1 MLKII
6 SKVLLFILTII
17 TILVS
22 YLTFIGVKTESFNYL
37 ISDNIKKIDKNLN
50 IELNKVFLK
59 LNPSNLSISIV
70 TENPKLFSGKINLKI
85 KKIKTEFSVLSY
97 IKNEPPIKSIN
108 LNSDSNNI
116 KSILK
121 YLRLFK
127 DNFRMMLVSKFVQDG
142 IIQTSMNFNFD
153 KKGKIKNDYL
163 IEGYVK
169 NLKIKYSEN
178 NLLSNFKFTLLNDQY
193 SIINSNTKFNNNLLE
208 SQLIKIKKINKKN
221 YLVEG
226 DIKSF
231 ESKILTKDLDNL
243 FSLTKYLK
251 NKDLIIST
259 SNKFKFN
266 INDKLKIKKF
276 NLSSNLIISDLDLNF
291 VNSKLDKT
299 LLIKKFIKLNNNNIN
314 LNLDGNP
321 KNIKEAKIKLT
332 GNSNIIIDDKIDQ
345 ISYEILQ
352 EDGIKKIN
360 TNIGLINN
368 QINIDLFNFTSKK
381 NLDSFVKLDFEIL
394 KDKIIKF
401 KEINLVN
408 GNNRLITNNLKLNN
422 KLELIDLE
430 SANLEFKNNHG
441 LNNKIQ
447 ILKTKN
453 NFIIKGELLDGTSI
467 INKFLNEDN
476 DKVNILKGKNT
487 KIIVKIKKLYL
498 NKKDYVDDLDGKITL
513 RKGEIFDLDLL
524 SYFPNKEA
532 LIFNIKLNSAGN
544 KVTTL
549 TTNFPKPLVSRY
561 KFIQGFEEGVLDLET
576 ISRNDISDSTLVI
589 DNFKVKKIPVL
600 AKILTLA
607 SLQGIADLLTGEGI
621 RFTDFEMKSSKVN
634 NLITIEEIYAIGP
647 AISLM
652 MEGYIEKD
660 QVVSLRGTLVPA
672 TTINRT
678 ISSIPLIGD
687 ILVGKKVGEGVFGVS
702 FKIKGHPNNLKTTVN
717 PIKTLTPRFITR
729 TLEKIKKN

>member
-6 SKVLLFILTII
+6 SKVLLLILTII

-121 YLRLFK
+121 YIRLFK

-178 NLLSNFKFTLLNDQY
+178 NLLSNFKFILLNDQY

-231 ESKILTKDLDNL
+231 ESKILIKDLGNL
-243 FSLTKYLK
+243 FPLTRYLK

-276 NLSSNLIISDLDLNF
+276 NLSSNLIIPDLDLNF
-291 VNSKLDKT
+291 ANSKLDKT
-299 LLIKKFIKLNNNNIN
+299 LLIKKFIKLTNNNIN

-321 KNIKEAKIKLT
+321 KNIKEAKIKLS

-345 ISYEILQ
+345 ISYEIFQ

-381 NLDSFVKLDFEIL
+381 NLDSFIKLDFEIL
-394 KDKIIKF
+394 KDKIFKF

-408 GNNRLITNNLKLNN
+408 GNNRLISNNLKLNN

-467 INKFLNEDN
+467 INKFINEDN
-476 DKVNILKGKNT
+476 DKVNILKEKNT
-487 KIIVKIKKLYL
+487 KINVKIKKLYL
-498 NKKDYVDDLDGKITL
+498 NKKDYVNNLDGKITL
-513 RKGEIFDLDLL
+513 RKGEIFDLDFL

-532 LIFNIKLNSAGN
+532 LIFNIKLNSEGN

-561 KFIQGFEEGVLDLET
+561 KFIQGFEEGVLDLQT
-576 ISRNDISDSTLVI
+576 ISQNDISDSTLVI

-702 FKIKGHPNNLKTTVN
+702 FKIKGHPDNLKTTVN

-729 TLEKIKKN
+729 TLEKIKN

>member
-6 SKVLLFILTII
+6 SKVLLLILIII

-37 ISDNIKKIDKNLN
+37 ISENIKKIDKNLN

-108 LNSDSNNI
+108 LNSDINNI

-121 YLRLFK
+121 YIRLFK
-127 DNFRMMLVSKFVQDG
+127 DNFRMMLASKFVQDG
-142 IIQTSMNFNFD
+142 IIQTGMIFNFD

-163 IEGYVK
+163 IEGHVK

-178 NLLSNFKFTLLNDQY
+178 NLLTNFKFTLLNDQY

-226 DIKSF
+226 DVKST

-243 FSLTKYLK
+243 FPLTKYLK
-251 NKDLIIST
+251 NKDLKIST
-259 SNKFKFN
+259 SNRFKFN
-266 INDKLKIKKF
+266 INDKLKTKKF

-299 LLIKKFIKLNNNNIN
+299 LLVKKFIKLTNNKIN

-321 KNIKEAKIKLT
+321 KNIKEAKFKIN
-332 GNSNIIIDDKIDQ
+332 GNSNIIIDDKNDQ

-381 NLDSFVKLDFEIL
+381 NLDGFIKLDFEIL
-394 KDKIIKF
+394 KDKIFKF

-408 GNNRLITNNLKLNN
+408 GNNRLISNNLKLNN

-453 NFIIKGELLDGTSI
+453 NFLIKGELLDGTSI

-487 KIIVKIKKLYL
+487 KINVKIKKLYL
-498 NKKDYVDDLDGKITL
+498 NKKDYVNNLDGKITL
-513 RKGEIFDLDLL
+513 RKGEIFDLDFL

-532 LIFNIKLNSAGN
+532 LIFNIKLNSEGN

-561 KFIQGFEEGVLDLET
+561 KFIQGFEEGVLDLQT
-576 ISRNDISDSTLVI
+576 ISQNDISDTTLII

-634 NLITIEEIYAIGP
+634 NLTTIEEIYAIGP

-729 TLEKIKKN
+729 TLEKIKN

>member
-6 SKVLLFILTII
+6 SKVLLLILTII

-121 YLRLFK
+121 YIRLFK

-163 IEGYVK
+163 IEGYVQ
-169 NLKIKYSEN
+169 NLRIKYSEN

-231 ESKILTKDLDNL
+231 ESKILIKDLGNL
-243 FSLTKYLK
+243 FPLTRYLK

-266 INDKLKIKKF
+266 INDKLKIKRF
-276 NLSSNLIISDLDLNF
+276 NLSSNLIIPDLDLNF
-291 VNSKLDKT
+291 ANSKLDKT
-299 LLIKKFIKLNNNNIN
+299 LLIKKFIKLTNNNIN

-321 KNIKEAKIKLT
+321 KNIKEAKIKLS

-345 ISYEILQ
+345 ISYEIFQ

-381 NLDSFVKLDFEIL
+381 NLDSFIKLDFEIL
-394 KDKIIKF
+394 KDKIFKF

-453 NFIIKGELLDGTSI
+453 NFVIKGELLDGTSI

-561 KFIQGFEEGVLDLET
+561 KFIQGFEEGVLDLQT
-576 ISRNDISDSTLVI
+576 ISQNDISDSTLVI

-702 FKIKGHPNNLKTTVN
+702 FKIKGHPDNLKTTVN

-729 TLEKIKKN
+729 TLEKIKN

>member
-1 MLKII
+1 MLA
-6 SKVLLFILTII
+6 
-17 TILVS
+17 
-22 YLTFIGVKTESFNYL
+22 
-37 ISDNIKKIDKNLN
+37 
-50 IELNKVFLK
+50 
-59 LNPSNLSISIV
+59 
-70 TENPKLFSGKINLKI
+70 
-85 KKIKTEFSVLSY
+85 
-97 IKNEPPIKSIN
+97 
-108 LNSDSNNI
+108 
-116 KSILK
+116 
-121 YLRLFK
+121 
-127 DNFRMMLVSKFVQDG
+127 SKFVQDG
-142 IIQTSMNFNFD
+142 IIQTSMIFNFD

-163 IEGYVK
+163 IEGHVK

-178 NLLSNFKFTLLNDQY
+178 NLLTNFKFTLLNDQY

-226 DIKSF
+226 DVKST

-243 FSLTKYLK
+243 FPLTKYLK
-251 NKDLIIST
+251 NKDLKIST
-259 SNKFKFN
+259 SNRFKFN
-266 INDKLKIKKF
+266 INDKLKTKKF

-299 LLIKKFIKLNNNNIN
+299 LLVKKFIKLTNNKIN

-321 KNIKEAKIKLT
+321 KNIKEAKFKIN
-332 GNSNIIIDDKIDQ
+332 GNSNIIIDDKNDQ

-381 NLDSFVKLDFEIL
+381 NLDGFIKLDFEIL
-394 KDKIIKF
+394 KDKIFKF

-408 GNNRLITNNLKLNN
+408 GNNRLISNNLKLNN

-487 KIIVKIKKLYL
+487 KINVKIKKLYL
-498 NKKDYVDDLDGKITL
+498 NKKDYVNNLDGKITL
-513 RKGEIFDLDLL
+513 RKGEIFDLDFL

-532 LIFNIKLNSAGN
+532 LIFNIKLNSEGN

-561 KFIQGFEEGVLDLET
+561 KFIQGFEEGVLDLQT
-576 ISRNDISDSTLVI
+576 ISQNDISDSTLII

-634 NLITIEEIYAIGP
+634 NLTTIEEIYAIGP

-729 TLEKIKKN
+729 TLEKIKN

>member
-6 SKVLLFILTII
+6 SKVLLLILIII

-37 ISDNIKKIDKNLN
+37 ISENIKKIDKNLN

-108 LNSDSNNI
+108 LNSDINNI

-121 YLRLFK
+121 YIRLFK
-127 DNFRMMLVSKFVQDG
+127 DNFRMMLASKFVQDG
-142 IIQTSMNFNFD
+142 IIQTSMIFNFD

-163 IEGYVK
+163 IEGHVK

-178 NLLSNFKFTLLNDQY
+178 NLLTNFKFTLLNDQY

-226 DIKSF
+226 DVKSI

-243 FSLTKYLK
+243 FPLTKYLK
-251 NKDLIIST
+251 NKDLKIST
-259 SNKFKFN
+259 SNRFKFN
-266 INDKLKIKKF
+266 INDKLKTKKF

-299 LLIKKFIKLNNNNIN
+299 LLVKKFIKLTNNKIN

-321 KNIKEAKIKLT
+321 KNIKEAKFKIN
-332 GNSNIIIDDKIDQ
+332 GNSNIIIDDKNDQ

-381 NLDSFVKLDFEIL
+381 NLDGFIKLDFEIL
-394 KDKIIKF
+394 KDKIFKF

-408 GNNRLITNNLKLNN
+408 GNNRLISNNLKLNN

-487 KIIVKIKKLYL
+487 KINVKIKKLYL
-498 NKKDYVDDLDGKITL
+498 NKKDYVNNLDGKITL
-513 RKGEIFDLDLL
+513 RKGEIFDLDFL

-532 LIFNIKLNSAGN
+532 LIFNIKLNSEGN

-561 KFIQGFEEGVLDLET
+561 KFIQGFEEGVLDLQT
-576 ISRNDISDSTLVI
+576 ISQNDISDSTLII

-634 NLITIEEIYAIGP
+634 NLTTIEEIYAIGP

-729 TLEKIKKN
+729 TLEKIKN

>member
-6 SKVLLFILTII
+6 SKVLLLILIII

-37 ISDNIKKIDKNLN
+37 ISENIKKIDKNLN

-108 LNSDSNNI
+108 LNSDINNI

-121 YLRLFK
+121 YIRLFK
-127 DNFRMMLVSKFVQDG
+127 DNFRMMLASKFVQDG
-142 IIQTSMNFNFD
+142 IIQTSMIFNFD

-226 DIKSF
+226 DVKST

-243 FSLTKYLK
+243 FPLTKYLK
-251 NKDLIIST
+251 NKDLKIST
-259 SNKFKFN
+259 SNRFKFN
-266 INDKLKIKKF
+266 INDKLKTKKF

-299 LLIKKFIKLNNNNIN
+299 LLVKKFIKLTNNKIN

-321 KNIKEAKIKLT
+321 KNIKEAKFKIN
-332 GNSNIIIDDKIDQ
+332 GNSNIIIDDKNDQ

-381 NLDSFVKLDFEIL
+381 NLDGFIKLDFEIL
-394 KDKIIKF
+394 KDKIFKF

-408 GNNRLITNNLKLNN
+408 GNNRLISNNLKLNN

-476 DKVNILKGKNT
+476 DKINILKGKNT
-487 KIIVKIKKLYL
+487 KINVKIKKLYL
-498 NKKDYVDDLDGKITL
+498 NKKDYVNNLDGKITL
-513 RKGEIFDLDLL
+513 RKGEIFDLDFL

-532 LIFNIKLNSAGN
+532 LIFNIKLNSEGN

-561 KFIQGFEEGVLDLET
+561 KFIQGFEEGVLDLQT
-576 ISRNDISDSTLVI
+576 ISQNDISDSTLVI

-634 NLITIEEIYAIGP
+634 NLTTIEEIYAIGP

-729 TLEKIKKN
+729 TLEKIKN

>member
-6 SKVLLFILTII
+6 SKVLLLILIII

-37 ISDNIKKIDKNLN
+37 ISENIKKIDKNLN

-108 LNSDSNNI
+108 LNSDINNI

-121 YLRLFK
+121 YIRLFK
-127 DNFRMMLVSKFVQDG
+127 DNFRMMLASKFVQDG
-142 IIQTSMNFNFD
+142 IIQTSMIFNFD

-163 IEGYVK
+163 IEGHVK

-178 NLLSNFKFTLLNDQY
+178 NLLTNFKFTLLNDQY

-226 DIKSF
+226 DVKSA

-243 FSLTKYLK
+243 FPLTKYLK
-251 NKDLIIST
+251 NKDLKIST
-259 SNKFKFN
+259 SNRFKFN
-266 INDKLKIKKF
+266 INDKLKTKKF

-299 LLIKKFIKLNNNNIN
+299 LLVKKFIKLTNNKIN

-321 KNIKEAKIKLT
+321 KNIKEAKFKIN
-332 GNSNIIIDDKIDQ
+332 GNSNIIIDDKNDQ

-381 NLDSFVKLDFEIL
+381 NLDGFIKLDFEIL
-394 KDKIIKF
+394 KDKIFKF

-408 GNNRLITNNLKLNN
+408 GNNRLISNNLKLNN

-487 KIIVKIKKLYL
+487 KINVKIKKLYL
-498 NKKDYVDDLDGKITL
+498 NKKDYVNNLDGKITL
-513 RKGEIFDLDLL
+513 RKGEIFDLDFL

-532 LIFNIKLNSAGN
+532 LIFNIKLNSEGN

-561 KFIQGFEEGVLDLET
+561 KFIQGFEEGVLDLQT
-576 ISRNDISDSTLVI
+576 ISQNDISDSTLVI

-634 NLITIEEIYAIGP
+634 NLTTIEEIYAIGP

-729 TLEKIKKN
+729 TLEKIKN

>member
-6 SKVLLFILTII
+6 SKVLLLILIII

-37 ISDNIKKIDKNLN
+37 ISENIKKIDKNLN

-108 LNSDSNNI
+108 LNSDINNI

-121 YLRLFK
+121 YIRLFK
-127 DNFRMMLVSKFVQDG
+127 DNFRMMLASKFVQDG
-142 IIQTSMNFNFD
+142 IIQTSMIFNFD

-163 IEGYVK
+163 IEGHVK

-178 NLLSNFKFTLLNDQY
+178 NLLTNFKFTLLNDQY

-226 DIKSF
+226 DVKST

-243 FSLTKYLK
+243 FPLTKYLK
-251 NKDLIIST
+251 NKDLKIST
-259 SNKFKFN
+259 SNRFKFN
-266 INDKLKIKKF
+266 INDKLKTKKF

-299 LLIKKFIKLNNNNIN
+299 LLVKKFIKLTNNKIN

-321 KNIKEAKIKLT
+321 KNIKEAKFKIN
-332 GNSNIIIDDKIDQ
+332 GNSNIIIDDKNDQ

-381 NLDSFVKLDFEIL
+381 NLDGFIKLDFEIL
-394 KDKIIKF
+394 KDKIFKF

-408 GNNRLITNNLKLNN
+408 GNNRLISNNLKLNN

-487 KIIVKIKKLYL
+487 KINVKIKKLYL
-498 NKKDYVDDLDGKITL
+498 NKKDYVNNLDGKITL
-513 RKGEIFDLDLL
+513 RKGEIFDLDFL

-532 LIFNIKLNSAGN
+532 LIFNIKLNSEGN

-561 KFIQGFEEGVLDLET
+561 KFIQGFEEGVLDLQT
-576 ISRNDISDSTLVI
+576 ISQNEISDSTLVI

-634 NLITIEEIYAIGP
+634 NLTTIEEIYAIGP

-729 TLEKIKKN
+729 TLEKIKN

>member
-6 SKVLLFILTII
+6 NKVLLLILTIL
-17 TILVS
+17 TILFS
-22 YLTFIGVKTESFNYL
+22 YLTFVGIKTDSFNYL
-37 ISDNIKKIDKNLN
+37 ISENIKKIDNNLN

-59 LNPSNLSISIV
+59 LNPSDLSISIV
-70 TENPKLFSGKINLKI
+70 TENPKLFTGKINLKI
-85 KKIKTEFSVLSY
+85 QKIKTEVSVFSY
-97 IKNEPPIKSIN
+97 IKNEPSIKSIN
-108 LNSDSNNI
+108 LKSDDNNI
-116 KSILK
+116 KSVIK
-121 YLRLFK
+121 YIRLFK
-127 DNFRMMLVSKFVQDG
+127 DNFRMMLASKFVQDG
-142 IIQTSMNFNFD
+142 IIQTNMNFNFD
-153 KKGKIKNDYL
+153 KQGKIKNDYL
-163 IEGYVK
+163 IEGYVN
-169 NLKIKYSEN
+169 NLKINSNEN
-178 NLLSNFKFTLLNDQY
+178 KLLSNFKFTLLYNQY
-193 SIINSNTKFNNNLLE
+193 SIINSNTKFNNYLLE
-208 SQLIKIKKINKKN
+208 SELIIIKKTNKKN
-221 YLVEG
+221 YFVEG
-226 DIKSF
+226 DIKTL
-231 ESKILTKDLDNL
+231 ESNILTKDLENF

-251 NKDLIIST
+251 NKDLKIST

-276 NLSSNLIISDLDLNF
+276 NLISNLIIPDLDLNL
-291 VNSKLDKT
+291 VNNKLDNT
-299 LLIKKFIKLNNNNIN
+299 LVIKNFIKLTNNNIN
-314 LNLDGNP
+314 LKLEGNP
-321 KNIKEAKIKLT
+321 KNIKEAKFKLN
-332 GNSNIIIDDKIDQ
+332 GNSNILVDGKNDEII
-345 ISYEILQ
+345 YEIIQ
-352 EDGIKKIN
+352 ENGIKKIK
-360 TNIGLINN
+360 TKIGLINN
-368 QINIDLFNFTSKK
+368 QINIDLFNFITKT
-381 NLDSFVKLDFEIL
+381 NLDSFIKLDFEIL
-394 KDKIIKF
+394 KDKTFKF
-401 KEINLVN
+401 KEINLEN
-408 GNNRLITNNLKLNN
+408 GNNRFISKNLKLNN
-422 KLELIDLE
+422 KLDLLDLE
-430 SANLEFKNNHG
+430 SVNFEFKNNHG

-447 ILKTKN
+447 ISKIKN
-453 NFIIKGELLDGTSI
+453 NFIIKGELLDGTSLLS
-467 INKFLNEDN
+467 KFLNEDK
-476 DKVNILKGKNT
+476 DKVNILKEKKT

-498 NKKDYVDDLDGKITL
+498 NKKDYVNNLSGDITF

-524 SYFPNKEA
+524 AYFPNKEA

-549 TTNFPKPLVSRY
+549 TTNFPKPLISRY
-561 KFIQGFEEGVLDLET
+561 EFIQGFEEGVLDLQT
-576 ISRNDISDSTLVI
+576 ISQNDISKSTLVI

-634 NLITIEEIYAIGP
+634 NLTTIEEIYAIGP

-729 TLEKIKKN
+729 TLEKIKN

>member
-6 SKVLLFILTII
+6 SKVLLLILIII

-37 ISDNIKKIDKNLN
+37 ISENIKKIDKNLN

-108 LNSDSNNI
+108 LNSDINNI

-121 YLRLFK
+121 YIRLFK
-127 DNFRMMLVSKFVQDG
+127 DNFRMMLASKFVQDG
-142 IIQTSMNFNFD
+142 IIQTGMIFNFD

-163 IEGYVK
+163 IEGHVK

-178 NLLSNFKFTLLNDQY
+178 NLLTNFKFTLLNDQY

-226 DIKSF
+226 DVKST

-243 FSLTKYLK
+243 FPLTKYLK
-251 NKDLIIST
+251 NKDLKIST
-259 SNKFKFN
+259 SNRFKFN
-266 INDKLKIKKF
+266 INDKLKTKKF

-299 LLIKKFIKLNNNNIN
+299 LLVKKFIKLTNNKIN

-321 KNIKEAKIKLT
+321 KNIKEAKFKIN
-332 GNSNIIIDDKIDQ
+332 GNSNIIIDDKNDQ

-381 NLDSFVKLDFEIL
+381 NLDGFIKLDFEIL
-394 KDKIIKF
+394 KDKIFKF

-408 GNNRLITNNLKLNN
+408 GNNRLISNNLKLNN

-453 NFIIKGELLDGTSI
+453 NFLIKGELLDGTSI

-487 KIIVKIKKLYL
+487 KINLKIKKLYL
-498 NKKDYVDDLDGKITL
+498 NKKDYVNNLDGKITL
-513 RKGEIFDLDLL
+513 RKGEIFDLDFL

-532 LIFNIKLNSAGN
+532 LIFNIKLNSEGN

-561 KFIQGFEEGVLDLET
+561 KFIQGFEEGVLDLQT
-576 ISRNDISDSTLVI
+576 ISQNDISDSTLII

-634 NLITIEEIYAIGP
+634 NLTTIEEIYAIGP

-729 TLEKIKKN
+729 TLEKIKN

>member
-6 SKVLLFILTII
+6 SKVLLLILIII

-37 ISDNIKKIDKNLN
+37 ISENIKKIDKNLN

-108 LNSDSNNI
+108 LNSDINNI

-121 YLRLFK
+121 YIRLFK
-127 DNFRMMLVSKFVQDG
+127 DNFRMMLASKFVQDG
-142 IIQTSMNFNFD
+142 IIQTSMIFNFD

-163 IEGYVK
+163 IEGHVK

-178 NLLSNFKFTLLNDQY
+178 NLLTNFKFTLLNDQY

-226 DIKSF
+226 DVKST

-243 FSLTKYLK
+243 FPLTKYLK
-251 NKDLIIST
+251 NKDLKIST
-259 SNKFKFN
+259 SNRFKFN
-266 INDKLKIKKF
+266 INDKLKTKKF

-299 LLIKKFIKLNNNNIN
+299 LLVKKFIKLTNNKIN

-321 KNIKEAKIKLT
+321 KNIKEAKFKIN
-332 GNSNIIIDDKIDQ
+332 GNSNIIIDDKNDQ
-345 ISYEILQ
+345 ITYEILQ
-352 EDGIKKIN
+352 EDGVKKIN
-360 TNIGLINN
+360 TTIGLINN

-381 NLDSFVKLDFEIL
+381 NLDSFIKLDFEIL
-394 KDKIIKF
+394 KDKIFKF

-408 GNNRLITNNLKLNN
+408 GNNRLISNNVKLNN

-453 NFIIKGELLDGTSI
+453 NFLIKGELLDGTSI

-487 KIIVKIKKLYL
+487 KINVKIKKLYL
-498 NKKDYVDDLDGKITL
+498 NKKDYVNNLDGKITL
-513 RKGEIFDLDLL
+513 RKGEIFDLDFL

-532 LIFNIKLNSAGN
+532 LIFNIKLNSEGN

-561 KFIQGFEEGVLDLET
+561 KFIQGFEEGVLDLQT
-576 ISRNDISDSTLVI
+576 ISQNDISDSTLII

-634 NLITIEEIYAIGP
+634 NLTTIEEIYAIGP

-652 MEGYIEKD
+652 MDGYIKKNE
-660 QVVSLRGTLVPA
+660 VVSLRGTLVPA

-702 FKIKGHPNNLKTTVN
+702 FKIKGHPDNLKTTVN

-729 TLEKIKKN
+729 TLEKIKN

>member
-6 SKVLLFILTII
+6 SKVLLLILIII

-37 ISDNIKKIDKNLN
+37 ISENIKKIDKNLN

-108 LNSDSNNI
+108 LNSDINNI

-121 YLRLFK
+121 YIRLFK
-127 DNFRMMLVSKFVQDG
+127 DNFRMMLASKFVQDG
-142 IIQTSMNFNFD
+142 IIQTSMIFNFD

-163 IEGYVK
+163 IEGHVK

-178 NLLSNFKFTLLNDQY
+178 NLLTNFKFTLLNDQY

-226 DIKSF
+226 DVKST

-243 FSLTKYLK
+243 FPLTKYLK
-251 NKDLIIST
+251 NKDLKIST
-259 SNKFKFN
+259 SNRFKFN
-266 INDKLKIKKF
+266 INDKLKTKKF

-299 LLIKKFIKLNNNNIN
+299 LLVKKFIKLTNNKIN

-321 KNIKEAKIKLT
+321 KNIKEAKFKIN
-332 GNSNIIIDDKIDQ
+332 GNSNIIIDDKNDQ

-381 NLDSFVKLDFEIL
+381 NLDGFIKLDFEIL
-394 KDKIIKF
+394 KDKIFKF

-408 GNNRLITNNLKLNN
+408 GNNRLISNNLKLNN

-487 KIIVKIKKLYL
+487 KINVKIKKLYL
-498 NKKDYVDDLDGKITL
+498 NKKDYVNNLDGKITL
-513 RKGEIFDLDLL
+513 RKGEIFDLDFL

-532 LIFNIKLNSAGN
+532 LIFNIKLNSEGN

-561 KFIQGFEEGVLDLET
+561 KFIQGFEEGVLDLQT
-576 ISRNDISDSTLVI
+576 ISQNDISDSTLII

-634 NLITIEEIYAIGP
+634 NLTTIEEIYAIGP

-729 TLEKIKKN
+729 TLEKIKN

>member
-6 SKVLLFILTII
+6 SKVLLLILIII

-37 ISDNIKKIDKNLN
+37 ISENIKKIDKNLN

-108 LNSDSNNI
+108 LNSDINNI

-121 YLRLFK
+121 YIRLFK
-127 DNFRMMLVSKFVQDG
+127 DNFRMMLASKFVQDG
-142 IIQTSMNFNFD
+142 IIQTSMIFNFD

-163 IEGYVK
+163 IEGHVK

-178 NLLSNFKFTLLNDQY
+178 NLLTNFKFTLLNDQY

-226 DIKSF
+226 DVKST

-243 FSLTKYLK
+243 FPLTKYLK
-251 NKDLIIST
+251 NKDLKIST
-259 SNKFKFN
+259 SNRFKFN
-266 INDKLKIKKF
+266 INDKLKTKKF

-299 LLIKKFIKLNNNNIN
+299 LLVKKFIKLTNNKIN

-321 KNIKEAKIKLT
+321 KNIKEAKFKIN
-332 GNSNIIIDDKIDQ
+332 GNSNIIIDDKNDQ

-381 NLDSFVKLDFEIL
+381 NLDGFIKLDFEIL
-394 KDKIIKF
+394 KDKIFKF

-408 GNNRLITNNLKLNN
+408 GNNRLISNNLKLNN

-453 NFIIKGELLDGTSI
+453 NFLIKGELLDGTSI

-487 KIIVKIKKLYL
+487 KINLKIKKLYL
-498 NKKDYVDDLDGKITL
+498 NKKDYVNNLDGKITL
-513 RKGEIFDLDLL
+513 RKGEIFDLDFL

-532 LIFNIKLNSAGN
+532 LIFNIKLNSEGN

-561 KFIQGFEEGVLDLET
+561 KFIQGFEEGVLDLQT
-576 ISRNDISDSTLVI
+576 ISQNDISDSTLII

-634 NLITIEEIYAIGP
+634 NLTTIEEIYAIGP

-729 TLEKIKKN
+729 TLEKIKN

>member
-6 SKVLLFILTII
+6 SKVLLLILIII

-37 ISDNIKKIDKNLN
+37 ISENIKKIDKNLN

-108 LNSDSNNI
+108 LNSDINNI

-121 YLRLFK
+121 YIRLFK
-127 DNFRMMLVSKFVQDG
+127 DNFRMMLASKFVQDG

-163 IEGYVK
+163 IEGHVK

-178 NLLSNFKFTLLNDQY
+178 NLLTNFKFTLLNDQY

-226 DIKSF
+226 DVKST

-243 FSLTKYLK
+243 FPLTKYLK
-251 NKDLIIST
+251 NKDLKIST
-259 SNKFKFN
+259 SNRFKFN
-266 INDKLKIKKF
+266 INDKLKTKKF

-299 LLIKKFIKLNNNNIN
+299 LLVKKFIKLTNNKIN

-321 KNIKEAKIKLT
+321 KNIKEAKFKIN
-332 GNSNIIIDDKIDQ
+332 GNSNIIIDDKNDQ

-381 NLDSFVKLDFEIL
+381 NLDGFIKLDFEIL
-394 KDKIIKF
+394 KDKIFKF

-408 GNNRLITNNLKLNN
+408 GNNRLISNNLKLNN

-487 KIIVKIKKLYL
+487 KINVKIKKLYL
-498 NKKDYVDDLDGKITL
+498 NKKDYVNNLDGKITL
-513 RKGEIFDLDLL
+513 RKGEIFDLDFL

-532 LIFNIKLNSAGN
+532 LIFNIKLNSEGN

-561 KFIQGFEEGVLDLET
+561 KFIQGFEEGVLDLQT
-576 ISRNDISDSTLVI
+576 ISQNDISDSTLII

-634 NLITIEEIYAIGP
+634 NLTTIEEIYAIGP

-729 TLEKIKKN
+729 TLEKIKN

>member
-1 MLKII
+1 MLA
-6 SKVLLFILTII
+6 
-17 TILVS
+17 
-22 YLTFIGVKTESFNYL
+22 
-37 ISDNIKKIDKNLN
+37 
-50 IELNKVFLK
+50 
-59 LNPSNLSISIV
+59 
-70 TENPKLFSGKINLKI
+70 
-85 KKIKTEFSVLSY
+85 
-97 IKNEPPIKSIN
+97 
-108 LNSDSNNI
+108 
-116 KSILK
+116 
-121 YLRLFK
+121 
-127 DNFRMMLVSKFVQDG
+127 SKFVQDG
-142 IIQTSMNFNFD
+142 IIQTGMIFNFD

-163 IEGYVK
+163 IEGHVK

-178 NLLSNFKFTLLNDQY
+178 NLLTNFKFTLLNDQY

-226 DIKSF
+226 DVKST

-243 FSLTKYLK
+243 FPLTKYLK
-251 NKDLIIST
+251 NKDLKIST
-259 SNKFKFN
+259 SNRFKFN
-266 INDKLKIKKF
+266 INDKLKTKKF

-299 LLIKKFIKLNNNNIN
+299 LLVKKFIKLTNNKIN

-321 KNIKEAKIKLT
+321 KNIKEAKFKIN
-332 GNSNIIIDDKIDQ
+332 GNSNIIIDDKNDQ

-381 NLDSFVKLDFEIL
+381 NLDGFIKLDFEIL
-394 KDKIIKF
+394 KDKIFKF

-408 GNNRLITNNLKLNN
+408 GNNRLISNNLKLNN

-487 KIIVKIKKLYL
+487 KINVKIKKLYL
-498 NKKDYVDDLDGKITL
+498 NKKDYVNNLDGKITL
-513 RKGEIFDLDLL
+513 RKGEIFDLDFL

-532 LIFNIKLNSAGN
+532 LIFNIKLNSEGN

-561 KFIQGFEEGVLDLET
+561 KFIQGFEEGVLDLQT
-576 ISRNDISDSTLVI
+576 ISQNDISDSTLII

-634 NLITIEEIYAIGP
+634 NLTTIEEIYAIGP

-729 TLEKIKKN
+729 TLEKIKN

>member
-6 SKVLLFILTII
+6 SKVLLLILIII

-37 ISDNIKKIDKNLN
+37 ISENIKKIDKNLN

-108 LNSDSNNI
+108 LNSDINNI

-121 YLRLFK
+121 YIRLFK
-127 DNFRMMLVSKFVQDG
+127 DNFRMMLASKFVQDG
-142 IIQTSMNFNFD
+142 IIQTSMIFNFD

-163 IEGYVK
+163 IEGHVK

-178 NLLSNFKFTLLNDQY
+178 NLLTNFKFTLLNDQY

-226 DIKSF
+226 DVKST

-243 FSLTKYLK
+243 FPLTKYLK
-251 NKDLIIST
+251 NKDLKIST
-259 SNKFKFN
+259 SNRFKFN
-266 INDKLKIKKF
+266 INDKLKTKKF

-299 LLIKKFIKLNNNNIN
+299 LLVKKFIKLTNNKIN

-321 KNIKEAKIKLT
+321 KNIKEAKFKIN
-332 GNSNIIIDDKIDQ
+332 GNSNIIIDDKNDQ

-381 NLDSFVKLDFEIL
+381 NLDGFIKLDFEIL
-394 KDKIIKF
+394 KDKIFKF

-408 GNNRLITNNLKLNN
+408 GNNRLISNNLKLNN

-487 KIIVKIKKLYL
+487 KINLKIKKLYL
-498 NKKDYVDDLDGKITL
+498 NKKDYVNNLDGKITL
-513 RKGEIFDLDLL
+513 RKGEIFDLDFL

-532 LIFNIKLNSAGN
+532 LIFNIKLNSEGN

-561 KFIQGFEEGVLDLET
+561 KFIQGFEEGVLDLQT
-576 ISRNDISDSTLVI
+576 ISQNDISDSTLII

-634 NLITIEEIYAIGP
+634 NLTTIEEIYAIGP

-729 TLEKIKKN
+729 TLEKIKN

>member
-6 SKVLLFILTII
+6 SKVLLLILIII
-17 TILVS
+17 TILFS

-108 LNSDSNNI
+108 LNSDINNI

-121 YLRLFK
+121 YIRLFK
-127 DNFRMMLVSKFVQDG
+127 DNFRMMLASKFVQDG
-142 IIQTSMNFNFD
+142 IIQTSMIFNFD

-163 IEGYVK
+163 IEGHVK

-178 NLLSNFKFTLLNDQY
+178 NLLTNFKFTLLNDQY

-226 DIKSF
+226 DVKST

-243 FSLTKYLK
+243 FPLTKYLK
-251 NKDLIIST
+251 NKDLKIST
-259 SNKFKFN
+259 SNRFKFN
-266 INDKLKIKKF
+266 INDKLKTKKF

-299 LLIKKFIKLNNNNIN
+299 LLVKKFIKLTNNKIN

-321 KNIKEAKIKLT
+321 KNIKEAKFKIN
-332 GNSNIIIDDKIDQ
+332 GNSNIIIDDKNDQ

-381 NLDSFVKLDFEIL
+381 NLDGFIKLDFEIL
-394 KDKIIKF
+394 KDKIFKF

-408 GNNRLITNNLKLNN
+408 GNNRLISNNLKLNN

-487 KIIVKIKKLYL
+487 KINVKIKKLYL
-498 NKKDYVDDLDGKITL
+498 NKKDYVNNLDGKITL
-513 RKGEIFDLDLL
+513 RKGEIFDLDFL

-532 LIFNIKLNSAGN
+532 LIFNIKLNSEGN

-561 KFIQGFEEGVLDLET
+561 KFIKGFEEGVLDLQT
-576 ISRNDISDSTLVI
+576 ISQNDISDSTL
-589 DNFKVKKIPVL
+589 L
-600 AKILTLA
+600 
-607 SLQGIADLLTGEGI
+607 
-621 RFTDFEMKSSKVN
+621 
-634 NLITIEEIYAIGP
+634 LIT
-647 AISLM
+647 
-652 MEGYIEKD
+652 
-660 QVVSLRGTLVPA
+660 
-672 TTINRT
+672 
-678 ISSIPLIGD
+678 
-687 ILVGKKVGEGVFGVS
+687 
-702 FKIKGHPNNLKTTVN
+702 LK
-717 PIKTLTPRFITR
+717 
-729 TLEKIKKN
+729 

>member
-6 SKVLLFILTII
+6 SKVLLLILIII

-37 ISDNIKKIDKNLN
+37 ISENIKKIDKNLN

-108 LNSDSNNI
+108 LNSDINNI

-121 YLRLFK
+121 YIRLFK
-127 DNFRMMLVSKFVQDG
+127 DNFRMMLASKFVQDG
-142 IIQTSMNFNFD
+142 IIQTSMIFNFD

-163 IEGYVK
+163 IEGHVK

-178 NLLSNFKFTLLNDQY
+178 NLLTNFKFTLLNDQY

-226 DIKSF
+226 DVKST

-243 FSLTKYLK
+243 FPLTKYLK
-251 NKDLIIST
+251 NKDLKIST
-259 SNKFKFN
+259 SNRFKFN
-266 INDKLKIKKF
+266 INDKLKTKKF

-299 LLIKKFIKLNNNNIN
+299 LLVKKFIKLTNNKIN

-321 KNIKEAKIKLT
+321 KNIKEAKFKIN
-332 GNSNIIIDDKIDQ
+332 GNSNILIDDKNDQ

-381 NLDSFVKLDFEIL
+381 NLDGFIKLDF
-394 KDKIIKF
+394 
-401 KEINLVN
+401 
-408 GNNRLITNNLKLNN
+408 
-422 KLELIDLE
+422 
-430 SANLEFKNNHG
+430 
-441 LNNKIQ
+441 
-447 ILKTKN
+447 
-453 NFIIKGELLDGTSI
+453 
-467 INKFLNEDN
+467 
-476 DKVNILKGKNT
+476 
-487 KIIVKIKKLYL
+487 
-498 NKKDYVDDLDGKITL
+498 
-513 RKGEIFDLDLL
+513 
-524 SYFPNKEA
+524 
-532 LIFNIKLNSAGN
+532 
-544 KVTTL
+544 
-549 TTNFPKPLVSRY
+549 
-561 KFIQGFEEGVLDLET
+561 
-576 ISRNDISDSTLVI
+576 
-589 DNFKVKKIPVL
+589 
-600 AKILTLA
+600 
-607 SLQGIADLLTGEGI
+607 
-621 RFTDFEMKSSKVN
+621 
-634 NLITIEEIYAIGP
+634 
-647 AISLM
+647 
-652 MEGYIEKD
+652 
-660 QVVSLRGTLVPA
+660 
-672 TTINRT
+672 
-678 ISSIPLIGD
+678 
-687 ILVGKKVGEGVFGVS
+687 
-702 FKIKGHPNNLKTTVN
+702 
-717 PIKTLTPRFITR
+717 
-729 TLEKIKKN
+729 

>member
-6 SKVLLFILTII
+6 SKVLLLILIII

-37 ISDNIKKIDKNLN
+37 ISENIKKIDKNLN

-108 LNSDSNNI
+108 LNSDINNI

-121 YLRLFK
+121 YIRLFK
-127 DNFRMMLVSKFVQDG
+127 DNFRMMLASKFVQDG
-142 IIQTSMNFNFD
+142 IIQTGMIFNFD

-163 IEGYVK
+163 IEGHVK

-178 NLLSNFKFTLLNDQY
+178 NLLTNFKFTLLNDQY

-226 DIKSF
+226 DVKST

-243 FSLTKYLK
+243 FPLTKYLK
-251 NKDLIIST
+251 NKDLKIST
-259 SNKFKFN
+259 SNRFKFN
-266 INDKLKIKKF
+266 INDKLKTKKF

-299 LLIKKFIKLNNNNIN
+299 LLVKKFIKLTNNKIN

-321 KNIKEAKIKLT
+321 KNIKEAKFKIN
-332 GNSNIIIDDKIDQ
+332 GNSNIIIDDKNDQ

-381 NLDSFVKLDFEIL
+381 NLDGFIKLDFEIL
-394 KDKIIKF
+394 KDKIFKF

-408 GNNRLITNNLKLNN
+408 GNNRLISNNLKLNN

-487 KIIVKIKKLYL
+487 KINLKIKKLYL
-498 NKKDYVDDLDGKITL
+498 NKKDYVNNLDGKITL
-513 RKGEIFDLDLL
+513 RKGEIFDLDFL

-532 LIFNIKLNSAGN
+532 LIFNIKLNSEGN

-561 KFIQGFEEGVLDLET
+561 KFIQGFEEGVLDLQT
-576 ISRNDISDSTLVI
+576 ISQNDISDSTLII

-634 NLITIEEIYAIGP
+634 NLTTIEEIYAIGP

-729 TLEKIKKN
+729 TLEKIKN

>member
-6 SKVLLFILTII
+6 SKVLLLILIII

-37 ISDNIKKIDKNLN
+37 ISENIKKIDKNLN

-108 LNSDSNNI
+108 LNSDINNI

-121 YLRLFK
+121 YIRLFK
-127 DNFRMMLVSKFVQDG
+127 DNFRMMLASKFVQDG
-142 IIQTSMNFNFD
+142 IIQTSMIFNFD

-163 IEGYVK
+163 IEGHVK

-178 NLLSNFKFTLLNDQY
+178 NLLTNFKFTLLNDQY

-226 DIKSF
+226 DVKST

-243 FSLTKYLK
+243 FPLTKYLK
-251 NKDLIIST
+251 NKDLKIST
-259 SNKFKFN
+259 SNRFKFN
-266 INDKLKIKKF
+266 INDKLKTKKF

-299 LLIKKFIKLNNNNIN
+299 LLVKKFIKLTNNKIN

-321 KNIKEAKIKLT
+321 KNIKEAKFKIN
-332 GNSNIIIDDKIDQ
+332 GNSNIIIDDKNDQ

-381 NLDSFVKLDFEIL
+381 NLDGFIKLDFEIL
-394 KDKIIKF
+394 KDKIFKF

-408 GNNRLITNNLKLNN
+408 GNNRLISNNLKLNN

-453 NFIIKGELLDGTSI
+453 NFLIKGELLDGTSI

-487 KIIVKIKKLYL
+487 KINVKIKKLYL
-498 NKKDYVDDLDGKITL
+498 NKKDYVNNLDGKITL
-513 RKGEIFDLDLL
+513 RKGEIFDLDFL

-532 LIFNIKLNSAGN
+532 LIFNIKLNSEGN

-561 KFIQGFEEGVLDLET
+561 KFIQGFEEGVLDLQT
-576 ISRNDISDSTLVI
+576 ISQNDISDSTLII

-634 NLITIEEIYAIGP
+634 NLTTIEEIYAIGP

-729 TLEKIKKN
+729 TLEKIKN

>member
-1 MLKII
+1 M
-6 SKVLLFILTII
+6 V
-17 TILVS
+17 
-22 YLTFIGVKTESFNYL
+22 
-37 ISDNIKKIDKNLN
+37 
-50 IELNKVFLK
+50 
-59 LNPSNLSISIV
+59 
-70 TENPKLFSGKINLKI
+70 
-85 KKIKTEFSVLSY
+85 
-97 IKNEPPIKSIN
+97 
-108 LNSDSNNI
+108 
-116 KSILK
+116 
-121 YLRLFK
+121 
-127 DNFRMMLVSKFVQDG
+127 
-142 IIQTSMNFNFD
+142 
-153 KKGKIKNDYL
+153 
-163 IEGYVK
+163 
-169 NLKIKYSEN
+169 
-178 NLLSNFKFTLLNDQY
+178 
-193 SIINSNTKFNNNLLE
+193 
-208 SQLIKIKKINKKN
+208 
-221 YLVEG
+221 
-226 DIKSF
+226 
-231 ESKILTKDLDNL
+231 
-243 FSLTKYLK
+243 
-251 NKDLIIST
+251 
-259 SNKFKFN
+259 
-266 INDKLKIKKF
+266 
-276 NLSSNLIISDLDLNF
+276 
-291 VNSKLDKT
+291 
-299 LLIKKFIKLNNNNIN
+299 KKFIKLTNNKIN

-321 KNIKEAKIKLT
+321 KNIKEAKFKIN
-332 GNSNIIIDDKIDQ
+332 GNSNIIIDDKNDQ

-381 NLDSFVKLDFEIL
+381 NLDGFIKLDFEIL
-394 KDKIIKF
+394 KDKIFKF

-408 GNNRLITNNLKLNN
+408 GNNRLISNNLKLNN

-487 KIIVKIKKLYL
+487 KINVKIKKLYL
-498 NKKDYVDDLDGKITL
+498 NKKDYVNNLDGKITL
-513 RKGEIFDLDLL
+513 RKGEIFDLDFL

-532 LIFNIKLNSAGN
+532 LIFNIKLNSEGN

-561 KFIQGFEEGVLDLET
+561 KFIQGFEEGVLDLQT
-576 ISRNDISDSTLVI
+576 ISQNEISDSTLVI

-634 NLITIEEIYAIGP
+634 NLTTIEEIYAIGP

-729 TLEKIKKN
+729 TLEKIKN

>member
-6 SKVLLFILTII
+6 SKVLLLILIII

-37 ISDNIKKIDKNLN
+37 ISENIKKIDKNLN

-108 LNSDSNNI
+108 LNSDINNI

-121 YLRLFK
+121 YIRLFK
-127 DNFRMMLVSKFVQDG
+127 DNFRMMLASKFVQDG
-142 IIQTSMNFNFD
+142 IIQTSMIFNFD

-208 SQLIKIKKINKKN
+208 SKLIKIKKINKKN

-226 DIKSF
+226 DVKST

-243 FSLTKYLK
+243 FPLTKYLK
-251 NKDLIIST
+251 NKDLKIST
-259 SNKFKFN
+259 SNRFKFN
-266 INDKLKIKKF
+266 INDKLKTKKF

-299 LLIKKFIKLNNNNIN
+299 LLVKKFIKLTNNKIN

-321 KNIKEAKIKLT
+321 KNIKEAKFKIN
-332 GNSNIIIDDKIDQ
+332 GNSNIIIDDKNDQ

-381 NLDSFVKLDFEIL
+381 NLDGFIKLDFEIL
-394 KDKIIKF
+394 KDKIFKF

-408 GNNRLITNNLKLNN
+408 GNNRLISNNLKLNN

-476 DKVNILKGKNT
+476 DKINILKGKNT
-487 KIIVKIKKLYL
+487 KINVKIKKLYL
-498 NKKDYVDDLDGKITL
+498 NKKDYVNNLDGKITL
-513 RKGEIFDLDLL
+513 RKGEIFDLDFL

-532 LIFNIKLNSAGN
+532 LIFNIKLNSEGN

-561 KFIQGFEEGVLDLET
+561 KFIQGFEEGVLDLQT
-576 ISRNDISDSTLVI
+576 ISQNDISDSTLVI

-634 NLITIEEIYAIGP
+634 NLTTIEEIYAIGP

-729 TLEKIKKN
+729 TLEKIKN

>member
-6 SKVLLFILTII
+6 SKVLLLILIII

-37 ISDNIKKIDKNLN
+37 ISENIKKIDKNLN

-108 LNSDSNNI
+108 LNSDINNI

-121 YLRLFK
+121 YIRLFK
-127 DNFRMMLVSKFVQDG
+127 DNFRMMLASKFVQDG
-142 IIQTSMNFNFD
+142 IIQTSMIFNFD

-163 IEGYVK
+163 IEGHVK

-178 NLLSNFKFTLLNDQY
+178 NLLTNFKFTLLNDQY

-226 DIKSF
+226 DVKST

-243 FSLTKYLK
+243 FPLTKYLK
-251 NKDLIIST
+251 NKDLKIST
-259 SNKFKFN
+259 SNRFKFN
-266 INDKLKIKKF
+266 INDKLKTKKF

-299 LLIKKFIKLNNNNIN
+299 LLVKKFIKLTNNKIN

-321 KNIKEAKIKLT
+321 KNIKEAKFKIN
-332 GNSNIIIDDKIDQ
+332 GNSNIIIDDKNDQ

-381 NLDSFVKLDFEIL
+381 NLDGFIKLDFEIL
-394 KDKIIKF
+394 KDKIFKF

-408 GNNRLITNNLKLNN
+408 GNNRLISNNLKLNN

-487 KIIVKIKKLYL
+487 KINVKIKKLYL
-498 NKKDYVDDLDGKITL
+498 NKKDYVNNLDGKITL
-513 RKGEIFDLDLL
+513 RKGEIFDLDFL

-532 LIFNIKLNSAGN
+532 LIFNIKLNSEGN

-561 KFIQGFEEGVLDLET
+561 KFIQGFEEGVLDLQT
-576 ISRNDISDSTLVI
+576 ISQNDISDSTLVI

-634 NLITIEEIYAIGP
+634 NLTTIEEIYAIGP

-729 TLEKIKKN
+729 TLEKIKN

>member
-6 SKVLLFILTII
+6 SKVLLLILIII

-37 ISDNIKKIDKNLN
+37 ISENIKKIDKNLN

-108 LNSDSNNI
+108 LNSDINNI

-121 YLRLFK
+121 YIRLFK
-127 DNFRMMLVSKFVQDG
+127 DNFRMMLASKFVQDG
-142 IIQTSMNFNFD
+142 IIQTSMIFNFD

-163 IEGYVK
+163 IEGHVK

-178 NLLSNFKFTLLNDQY
+178 NLLTNFKFTLLNDQY

-226 DIKSF
+226 DVKSI

-243 FSLTKYLK
+243 FPLTKYLK
-251 NKDLIIST
+251 NKDLKIST
-259 SNKFKFN
+259 SNRFKFN
-266 INDKLKIKKF
+266 INDKLKTKKF

-299 LLIKKFIKLNNNNIN
+299 LLVKKFIKLTNNKIN

-321 KNIKEAKIKLT
+321 KNIKEAKFKIN
-332 GNSNIIIDDKIDQ
+332 GNSNIIIDDKNDQ

-381 NLDSFVKLDFEIL
+381 NLDGFIKLDFEIL
-394 KDKIIKF
+394 KDKIFKF

-408 GNNRLITNNLKLNN
+408 GNNRLISNNLKLNN

-453 NFIIKGELLDGTSI
+453 NFLIKGELLDGTSI

-487 KIIVKIKKLYL
+487 KINVKIKKLYL
-498 NKKDYVDDLDGKITL
+498 NKKDYVNNLDGKITL
-513 RKGEIFDLDLL
+513 RKGEIFDLDFL

-532 LIFNIKLNSAGN
+532 LIFNIKLNSEGN

-561 KFIQGFEEGVLDLET
+561 KFIQGFEEGVLDLQT
-576 ISRNDISDSTLVI
+576 ISQNDISDSTLVI

-634 NLITIEEIYAIGP
+634 NLTTIEEIYAIGP

-729 TLEKIKKN
+729 TLEKIKN